1 MFENAS
7 RKKFRF
13 SSKRGEL
20 SVEDLWTLPLIELN
34 EIAKGLYH
42 ELSQEEVTFLKPA
55 TKNNQETAQKFD
67 LVKYIIGTRMKEM
80 DEASQE
86 AAIAQQRQ
94 QIMGLIA
101 QKEMEALASKSV
113 EELRGLLQQEECS
126 S

>member
-34 EIAKGLYH
+34 EIAKGLYR
-42 ELSQEEVTFLKPA
+42 EISQEEVTFLKPA

-80 DEASQE
+80 DKASQE

-113 EELRGLLQQEECS
+113 EELRGLLQQEE
-126 S
+126 

>member
-34 EIAKGLYH
+34 EIAKGLY
-42 ELSQEEVTFLKPA
+42 LLQEEVTFLKPA
-55 TKNNQETAQKFD
+55 YDQETTQKFD
-67 LVKYIIGTRMKEM
+67 LVKYIIETRMKEM

-113 EELRGLLQQEECS
+113 EELRGLLQQEE
-126 S
+126 

>member
-13 SSKRGEL
+13 FSKRGEL

-113 EELRGLLQQEECS
+113 EELRGLLQQEE
-126 S
+126 

>member
-42 ELSQEEVTFLKPA
+42 EVSQEEVTFLKPA

-113 EELRGLLQQEECS
+113 EELRGLLQQEE
-126 S
+126 

>member
-113 EELRGLLQQEECS
+113 EELRGLLQQEE
-126 S
+126 

>member
-42 ELSQEEVTFLKPA
+42 EVSQEEVTFLKPA

-113 EELRGLLQQEECS
+113 EELRGLLQQ
-126 S
+126 

>member
-13 SSKRGEL
+13 TSKRGEL

-34 EIAKGLYH
+34 EIAKGLYR
-42 ELSQEEVTFLKPA
+42 EISQEEVTFLKPA
-55 TKNNQETAQKFD
+55 TKDNQETTQKFD
-67 LVKYIIGTRMKEM
+67 LAKYIIETRMKEA

-94 QIMGLIA
+94 RIMGLIA
-101 QKEMEALASKSV
+101 RKEEESLAGKSI
-113 EELRGLLQQEECS
+113 EELRELLKK
-126 S
+126 